1 MFPPAV
7 QSWEAARL
15 CAKRFL
21 ESPSMASGPDGT
33 LSPSN
38 VLCISMS
45 TYTIHWTN
53 SGFEET
59 SLWGWAKN
67 PELGQYPLQVNSLGL
82 CAIVALHLKPSAD
95 PVPTMLLGDS
105 WKYKYPVSWGYW
117 QQSWKGWRLASAPKR
132 ETPHGQSRVSTDRHM
147 RDLALQMS
155 KIGRGR

>member
-1 MFPPAV
+1 
-7 QSWEAARL
+7 
-15 CAKRFL
+15 
-21 ESPSMASGPDGT
+21 MASGPDGT

-38 VLCISMS
+38 VLCISVS

-82 CAIVALHLKPSAD
+82 WELFMKPSAD

-105 WKYKYPVSWGYW
+105 WKHKCLGN
-117 QQSWKGWRLASAPKR
+117 
-132 ETPHGQSRVSTDRHM
+132 TDNR
-147 RDLALQMS
+147 AG
-155 KIGRGR
+155 KAEG